1 MKTKNKEKE
10 KSDPVTGYSYR
21 KRGYYFH
28 ADEDFREDWDWGKNK
43 FQESSEHKLPKKR
56 LPDIFIA

>member
-1 MKTKNKEKE
+1 MKTKQKEKE
-10 KSDPVTGYSYR
+10 KFDAVSGYSYR

-43 FQESSEHKLPKKR
+43 SAESPAHNVPKKEI
-56 LPDIFIA
+56 PDIFIA

>member
-10 KSDPVTGYSYR
+10 KSDTINADSYR

-43 FQESSEHKLPKKR
+43 SAGSHRQGVPKKNI
-56 LPDIFIA
+56 PDIFIA